1 MAQHQDMFLE
11 RLDRIKSGS
20 GNVTGTVHIG
30 ATSYDAAQN
39 REFLKEHAP
48 LSTRALRWL
57 GRFSLALISG
67 AGAVLIGRQ
76 LAFQFLQP
84 DGPLADLVAQAGP
97 LAAYGPF
104 VMAALT
110 GLILMV
116 LLSLYRGSMPF
127 AMMAGAAAVLLGET
141 SMLERAPGLFTPLY
155 IPAQTEQALQVL
167 LQTLPV

>member
-1 MAQHQDMFLE
+1 MAQQQDMFLE
-11 RLDRIKSGS
+11 RLDRIKSGR

-30 ATSYDAAQN
+30 ASSYDAAQS
-39 REFLKEHAP
+39 RVFLQARAP
-48 LSTRALRWL
+48 LSTRALHWL

-76 LAFQFLQP
+76 LTFQFLQP
-84 DGPLADLVAQAGP
+84 DGPLAALVAQAGP
-97 LAAYGPF
+97 LAVYSPF
-104 VMAALT
+104 LLAALT

-116 LLSLYRGSMPF
+116 VLSLYRGSMPF

-141 SMLERAPGLFTPLY
+141 SVLERAPVLFTPLY

-167 LQTLPV
+167 LQALLV